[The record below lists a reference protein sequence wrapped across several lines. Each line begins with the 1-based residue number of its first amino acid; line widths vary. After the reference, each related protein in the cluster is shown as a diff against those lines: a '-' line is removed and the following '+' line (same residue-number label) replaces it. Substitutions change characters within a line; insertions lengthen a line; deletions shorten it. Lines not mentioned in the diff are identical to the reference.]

1 MKGLHMEDLG
11 SYIEFPLE
19 KGKELFKDI
28 PEGNIIRLN
37 TCRAAVY
44 HSVRCLGD
52 NKVWIAKYQCDVVR
66 DFLLRKGVEVLYYE
80 IDEAF
85 NPKLERNEDDTAIV
99 LTNYFGVLGDKHFK
113 PLIGKYQNVIIDNA
127 QAFFTPPMDGCI
139 NCYSPRK
146 FVATPDGAYVIGENV
161 NRFDYP
167 QDLSSQNSAFLFM
180 RYEYGCNNLGYQY
193 KKENDKRIDESDV
206 LLMSPLTHALLDSFD
221 YSSIYDKRKENYLYA
236 KQLFDKLN
244 RLDTSTL
251 FETECAPMGYPLWT
265 NYEIIPEF
273 HKKHIYQARFWEWL
287 IDDTS
292 DKSHS
297 LENNFAKYIALL
309 CTDQRYG
316 KKEIDMQFQIVQEV
330 RNRR

>member
-1 MKGLHMEDLG
+1 MEDLG

-37 TCRAAVY
+37 TCRAAIY
-44 HSVRCLGD
+44 HSVRCLGV

-167 QDLSSQNSAFLFM
+167 QDLSS
-180 RYEYGCNNLGYQY
+180 
-193 KKENDKRIDESDV
+193 
-206 LLMSPLTHALLDSFD
+206 
-221 YSSIYDKRKENYLYA
+221 
-236 KQLFDKLN
+236 
-244 RLDTSTL
+244 
-251 FETECAPMGYPLWT
+251 
-265 NYEIIPEF
+265 
-273 HKKHIYQARFWEWL
+273 
-287 IDDTS
+287 
-292 DKSHS
+292 
-297 LENNFAKYIALL
+297 
-309 CTDQRYG
+309 
-316 KKEIDMQFQIVQEV
+316 
-330 RNRR
+330 

>member
-37 TCRAAVY
+37 TCRAAIY
-44 HSVRCLGD
+44 HSVRCLGV

-221 YSSIYDKRKENYLYA
+221 YSSIYDKRKEN
-236 KQLFDKLN
+236 
-244 RLDTSTL
+244 
-251 FETECAPMGYPLWT
+251 
-265 NYEIIPEF
+265 
-273 HKKHIYQARFWEWL
+273 
-287 IDDTS
+287 
-292 DKSHS
+292 
-297 LENNFAKYIALL
+297 
-309 CTDQRYG
+309 
-316 KKEIDMQFQIVQEV
+316 
-330 RNRR
+330 